1 MRILDLEIKNFRNI
15 EEQKIVPDS
24 RMNVICGENAQG
36 KTNLIEA
43 IWLFTGAK
51 SFRGVKDS
59 EFVFFG
65 KNKALLKMNF
75 IGEQIEKN
83 AEILNDEKKSIFLN
97 EKKLKKSSEI
107 AGSFNAIIFSP
118 LDLRLITDG
127 PSIRRRFLDLAIGQL
142 YPSYIE
148 ILRNYLRAIGHRN
161 KTLKD
166 FKFNNSLSSLLDVFE
181 KEIAENGRKIIK
193 FRKRYI
199 EILNEFLPN
208 LYNGL
213 SSGKE
218 ILETEYICNS
228 KSEKLEEN
236 LKEARK
242 EDMYSGV
249 TSIGPHRDD
258 LEFKINGI
266 SARSFASQGQKRSI
280 ALCLKLAEAE
290 VLKKNVGEWPVILL
304 DDVMSELDLARQNF
318 VLNHIEGMQSFI
330 SCCDPSNVKQL
341 KNGKIFRMKEGRIS

>member
-1 MRILDLEIKNFRNI
+1 MKIIDFELKNFRNI
-15 EEQKIVPDS
+15 EEQIIVPDS

-51 SFRGVKDS
+51 SFRGAKDS
-59 EFVFFG
+59 EFIFFG

-75 IGEQIEKN
+75 IGEEIEKN
-83 AEILNDEKKSIFLN
+83 AQIVIEEKKSIFLN
-97 EKKLKKSSEI
+97 EKKLKNSSEI
-107 AGSFNAIIFSP
+107 AGSFNSIIFSP

-127 PSIRRRFLDLAIGQL
+127 PAIRRRFLDLAIGQL

-148 ILRNYLRAIGHRN
+148 ILRNYLRAIAQRN

-181 KEIAENGRKIIK
+181 KEITENAIKIIK

-199 EILNEFLPN
+199 EILNEFLPF
-208 LYNGL
+208 LYSGL

-218 ILETEYICNS
+218 VLETEYISNTQI
-228 KSEKLEEN
+228 ENLEEK

-242 EDMYSGV
+242 EDMFSGI

-258 LEFKINGI
+258 IEFKINKI
-266 SARSFASQGQKRSI
+266 SARNFASQGQKRSI

-341 KNGKIFRMKEGRIS
+341 KNGKIFRMKEGRIN